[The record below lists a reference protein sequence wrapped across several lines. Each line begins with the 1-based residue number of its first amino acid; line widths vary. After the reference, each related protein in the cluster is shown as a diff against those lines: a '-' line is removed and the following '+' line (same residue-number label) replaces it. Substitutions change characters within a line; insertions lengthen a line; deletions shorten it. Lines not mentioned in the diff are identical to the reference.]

1 MEKKLISKKLIILLF
16 LLAIVLYVFYNSNFL
31 VVQKHEKYANE
42 IAVLLSPKYFSK
54 KLTGK
59 LYAVSEIIQPADT
72 IFKELKE
79 KGIINDQSY
88 FSYSSPGCLTLV
100 TRKSKKLF
108 GGFSDILITRNEK
121 GENFMCGVNAN
132 YSLNSDDTAEAL
144 NIQVYNLAGHMTL
157 AFISTLY

>member
-1 MEKKLISKKLIILLF
+1 MFKKPIILIV
-16 LLAIVLYVFYNSNFL
+16 LLVIVLYLFYNLNYW
-31 VVQKHEKYANE
+31 VVQKHEKHANE
-42 IAVLLSPKYFSK
+42 IAVLLSPKYFSN

-59 LYAVSEIIQPADT
+59 QYPISQIIHINDPLF
-72 IFKELKE
+72 ILLKE

-88 FSYSSPGCLTLV
+88 FSYSSPGCISLV

-108 GGFSDILITRNEK
+108 GGFSDILITRNEM

-157 AFISTLY
+157 AFITTMY

>member
-1 MEKKLISKKLIILLF
+1 MSRKIFLSCILLF
-16 LLAIVLYVFYNSNFL
+16 IVFYIILSANYW
-31 VVQKHEKYANE
+31 VIQKHEKHANE

-59 LYAVSEIIQPADT
+59 LYNVPEIIQPSDP

-88 FSYSSPGCLTLV
+88 FSYSSPGCISLI
-100 TRKSKKLF
+100 TRKSNKIS

-121 GENFMCGVNAN
+121 GEKFMCGVNTVC
-132 YSLNSDDTAEAL
+132 SLNNDENAEAL
-144 NIQVYNLAGHMTL
+144 NIQAYNLAGHMTL
-157 AFISTLY
+157 AFVSTLY

>member
-1 MEKKLISKKLIILLF
+1 MSRKIFISCILLF
-16 LLAIVLYVFYNSNFL
+16 ILFYIILSANYW

-59 LYAVSEIIQPADT
+59 LYAVSEIIQPTDP

-88 FSYSSPGCLTLV
+88 FSYSSPGCITLV

-108 GGFSDILITRNEK
+108 GGFSDILITRNEM

>member
-1 MEKKLISKKLIILLF
+1 MSKKSIILLF
-16 LLAIVLYVFYNSNFL
+16 LLAIVLYVFYSSNYL
-31 VVQKHEKYANE
+31 VVQKHEKHANE
-42 IAVLLSPKYFSK
+42 IAVLLSPKYFSN
-54 KLTGK
+54 KLSGK
-59 LYAVSEIIQPADT
+59 QYPISQIIQINDPLY
-72 IFKELKE
+72 KLLKE
-79 KGIINDQSY
+79 KGIINDESY
-88 FSYSSPGCLTLV
+88 FSYSSPGCITLV

-108 GGFSDILITRNEK
+108 GGFSDILITRNEM